1 MTGVMIVTG
10 GSRGIGAAI
19 SKLAGQRGYAVAVNY
34 TSRPD
39 AADDVVKEINKAN
52 GRAIA
57 VKADVSQEADVERL
71 FATVDKEFGRV
82 TALVNNAGVLGPVK
96 PVAELGAAEIAGVL
110 NTNIVSMF
118 LCAREAIARMSND
131 KGGKGGAIVNIS
143 SVAARTGGL
152 PLNVAYAASKGAIDT
167 FTAGLAK
174 EIIGQKI
181 RVNGI
186 RPGLIRTDIHNTHGG
201 DLDAMAKMGAPIGR
215 PAEPIEVATLALW
228 LLSDEASYVTGSTY
242 DVSGGR

>member
-19 SKLAGQRGYAVAVNY
+19 ATLAGQRGYAVAVNY

-39 AADDVVKEINKAN
+39 AADAVVKEINKAN

-57 VKADVSQEADVERL
+57 VKADVSQEGDVERL
-71 FATVDKEFGRV
+71 FATVDKEFGKV

-118 LCAREAIARMSND
+118 LCAREAIARMSSA
-131 KGGKGGAIVNIS
+131 KGGTGGSIVNIS

-152 PLNVAYAASKGAIDT
+152 PNNVAYAASKGAIDT

-186 RPGLIRTDIHNTHGG
+186 RPGLIRTDIHNAHGG

-242 DVSGGR
+242 DVAGGR